1 MSQMNKNAQSNVTL
15 RTQDKMCSKWGYGF
29 TFKESKLGTTLMQKP
44 RKIYKQKNARE
55 LVSFTR
61 V

>member
-1 MSQMNKNAQSNVTL
+1 MSQMDENAQSNVTL
-15 RTQDKMCSKWGYGF
+15 KTQDKMCSKWGYGF
-29 TFKESKLGTTLMQKP
+29 TSKESKLGTTLMQKP
-44 RKIYKQKNARE
+44 RKIYKQKYARE

>member
-1 MSQMNKNAQSNVTL
+1 MSQIDENAQSNVTL

-44 RKIYKQKNARE
+44 RKFYKQKNARV

>member
-1 MSQMNKNAQSNVTL
+1 MSQMDENAQSNITFK
-15 RTQDKMCSKWGYGF
+15 TQDKMCSKWGYGF
-29 TFKESKLGTTLMQKP
+29 TFKESKLGTTLMESLE
-44 RKIYKQKNARE
+44 KIILKKCKE

>member
-1 MSQMNKNAQSNVTL
+1 MSQMDENAQSNVTF

-44 RKIYKQKNARE
+44 RKN
-55 LVSFTR
+55 
-61 V
+61 